1 MRRCS
6 LLGAEFVPVELQ
18 AHAPNNARVRYII
31 ILILDLSVS
40 LSVTGRSTEAI
51 WPTAKK
57 FSFSA

>member
-51 WPTAKK
+51 
-57 FSFSA
+57 